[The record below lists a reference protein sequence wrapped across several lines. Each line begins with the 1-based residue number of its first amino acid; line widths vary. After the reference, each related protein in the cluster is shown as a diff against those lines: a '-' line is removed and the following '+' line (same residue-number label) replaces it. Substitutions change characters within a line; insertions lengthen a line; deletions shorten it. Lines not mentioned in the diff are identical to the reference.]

1 MVKKGSVVL
10 SKMLMTQHGKITAKD
25 GHQLV
30 SVFLGSVKEGD
41 DPEPARRMHD
51 LGWRQMAFFEAAI
64 RLCSGPM
71 SEVEWRIVYACLGA
85 VDAVE
90 AAVRFANKLIGDA
103 VSEGPEG
110 SPAPFINS
118 LYVGTMKIG
127 PIDEN
132 GVPFNGRGPAYF
144 GWKKGQDVTLEEH
157 LQALREEAKRRA
169 QP

>member
-1 MVKKGSVVL
+1 MFKKGSVVL
-10 SKMLMTQHGKITAKD
+10 CNEMNTQHGKVNAKE
-25 GHQLV
+25 GHELV
-30 SVFLGSVKEGD
+30 AVFLGSVEKGK

-64 RLCSGPM
+64 RLGDDAGQ
-71 SEVEWRIVYACLGA
+71 EIEWRIVFACLGA

-90 AAVRFANKLIGDA
+90 AAVRFSNKLIVDQNGA
-103 VSEGPEG
+103 
-110 SPAPFINS
+110 AHLNS

-144 GWKKGQDVTLEEH
+144 GWKKEQGVTLEQH
-157 LQALREEAKRRA
+157 LQALREEAARRA
-169 QP
+169 QQ